1 MTAMDASRGADW
13 GVGSTISTAG
23 TILFSHFTA
32 FVGTALVASLP
43 SLIFSLVVP
52 ASYVQSIVDLIIGQ
66 VVAVTLIYGS
76 IQVLRGRQVSIADC
90 FSQGFARLGTAIGV
104 AILAGLGV
112 ALGMVLL
119 IVPGVILAVMW
130 SVAVPAAVV
139 ERTGVIESLS
149 RSIAL
154 TRERR
159 WRVFGAIL
167 VAGVITVVVGAVVGA
182 IIGVIG
188 GADSI
193 LFTVV
198 VWAVTA
204 AAQAFSACVYATLY
218 YYLRREK
225 EGVDIEQIAS
235 VFD

>member
-1 MTAMDASRGADW
+1 MDASRGADW

-66 VVAVTLIYGS
+66 IVAVTLIYGS
-76 IQVLRGRQVSIADC
+76 IQVLRGRQVSISDC

-167 VAGVITVVVGAVVGA
+167 VAGVITVVVGAVVGG
-182 IIGVIG
+182 IFGVIG

-193 LFTVV
+193 LFTIV

-218 YYLRREK
+218 YFLRREK

>member
-1 MTAMDASRGADW
+1 MTAMDAGRSADW

-23 TILFSHFTA
+23 SILFSHFVP

-43 SLIFSLVVP
+43 SLVVSLAAP
-52 ASYVQSIVDLIIGQ
+52 PSYVESIVDMIVGQ
-66 VVAVTLIYGS
+66 IVAVTLIYGS
-76 IQVLRGRQVSIADC
+76 IQVLRGRQVSISDC

-130 SVAVPAAVV
+130 SVAVPAAVI

-159 WRVFGAIL
+159 WRVFGAVL
-167 VAGVITVVVGAVVGA
+167 VAGVITVVVGAVVGG
-182 IIGVIG
+182 IFGVII
-188 GADSI
+188 GADSTPFI
-193 LFTVV
+193 IVL
-198 VWAVTA
+198 WAVTA

-218 YYLRREK
+218 FFLRREK